1 MLALSACPIPPDNF
15 DAGTLD
21 GGPDAGATTSDGG
34 SADAGSLAS
43 GTISCMVGTSTQL
56 AQLAEWTDAD
66 LAGTTSLQPGD
77 GTTTVSLSGQNANSG
92 QIALGISGLTPGTQA
107 GTLVTAGYASPSGQS
122 QDQWSCTTTAQ
133 CSATFSVQAFDGVNL
148 AGTFQIQFFSNASTS
163 GAQAASLSN
172 GSFRVVL
179 PQ

>member
-66 LAGTTSLQPGD
+66 LA